1 MLIIEGESENLNYKR
16 IELDKFFFRD
26 VKISTEE
33 FNNVVEYLEF
43 FTIEFKQ
50 NVLLNIDT
58 TPEALVMF
66 ILGYQRVENR
76 K

>member
-16 IELDKFFFRD
+16 IDLDRFFDND

-33 FNNVVEYLEF
+33 FNNIIKYLKSF
-43 FTIEFKQ
+43 CIDFNQ

-58 TPEALVMF
+58 TPEALVML
-66 ILGYQRVENR
+66 IVGYQKINT
-76 K
+76 

>member
-16 IELDKFFFRD
+16 IELDKFFSRD
-26 VKISTEE
+26 IKISIEE

-43 FTIEFKQ
+43 FTIQFKQ

-66 ILGYQRVENR
+66 ILGYKRFE